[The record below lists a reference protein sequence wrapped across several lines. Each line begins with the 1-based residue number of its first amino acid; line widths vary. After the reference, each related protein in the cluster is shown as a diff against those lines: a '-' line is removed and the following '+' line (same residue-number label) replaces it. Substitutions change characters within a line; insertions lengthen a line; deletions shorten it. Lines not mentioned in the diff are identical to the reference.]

1 MNVKFLFNQK
11 KIDLFIAEN
20 AFKITSHNE
29 LVDRDLEDLALAEMI
44 EVLGLVEDLETTEN
58 EKCLPQNAVTVE
70 MNVKFLF
77 NQKKID
83 LFIAENVFKI
93 INKINHLFKIYLK
106 TPFFPILF

>member
-20 AFKITSHNE
+20 AFKITNHKE
-29 LVDRDLEDLALAEMI
+29 LVDQDLEDLALAEMI
-44 EVLGLVEDLETTEN
+44 EVQGLVEDLETTEK
-58 EKCLPQNAVTVE
+58 EKCLPQNVGTVE
-70 MNVKFLF
+70 MNVKFLS

-93 INKINHLFKIYLK
+93 INKTNHLFKIYLK